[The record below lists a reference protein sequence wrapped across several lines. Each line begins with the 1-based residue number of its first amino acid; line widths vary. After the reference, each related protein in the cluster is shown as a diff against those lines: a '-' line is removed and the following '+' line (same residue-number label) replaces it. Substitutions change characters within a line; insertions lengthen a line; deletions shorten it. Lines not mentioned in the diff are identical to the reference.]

1 MVSGT
6 SSASNKIFLVDPWML
21 KMVNVAKELYH
32 IEDWDIDAAVLRL
45 A

>member
-6 SSASNKIFLVDPWML
+6 SSASIGNFVVDTWML
-21 KMVNVAKELYH
+21 KMENVAKELYS
-32 IEDWDIDAAVLRL
+32 IEDWAINAAVLRL